1 MQAASQRHRHLVAS
15 AWAGIVACALAFA
28 CAWLAAACSPA
39 HAALVL
45 SDTRLVYHGGAPQAR
60 ITVLNMGRQPA
71 LMQAWIDTGNPEA
84 PPQDIRAPF
93 VVTPPMARIDA
104 GQRQTLSVVFTGSA
118 LPADRESLFWLNV
131 LDIPPRPRSAG
142 QRNYIQFAVR
152 TRIKLLYRP
161 VALRG
166 NPTQAMRLL
175 RWREVCARG
184 RCVVQVRNP
193 SPYCIAIVELRCRGA
208 HGAIGPALQG
218 TVLPFGTRRWR
229 LPGAAP
235 VRSVSY
241 AVVNDYGAFVH
252 ARAAVVS

>member
-1 MQAASQRHRHLVAS
+1 MQAVSTRRRHLVAS
-15 AWAGIVACALAFA
+15 AWAGIVGFA
-28 CAWLAAACSPA
+28 CAWLAAACNPA

-45 SDTRLVYHGGAPQAR
+45 SDTRLIYHGAAPQAR

-104 GQRQTLSVVFTGSA
+104 GQR
-118 LPADRESLFWLNV
+118 
-131 LDIPPRPRSAG
+131 
-142 QRNYIQFAVR
+142 NYIQFAVR

-161 VALRG
+161 AALRG

-193 SPYCIAIVELRCRGA
+193 SPYCIAIVELRCRGPR
-208 HGAIGPALQG
+208 GAIGQALQG
-218 TVLPFGTRRWR
+218 TVLPFATRRWR
-229 LPGAAP
+229 LPGTAP

-252 ARAAVVS
+252 ARAGVEF